1 MTGTELVR
9 AAPLRTAVDG
19 LRNGTLDAAG
29 FLIQTL
35 DRIGAIDQRVRAFLP
50 EPGRRQR
57 LLGELVALDAADGGR
72 LPLRGLPVA
81 VKDLYRV
88 DGLPTQAGS
97 RLPQELF
104 ACRQSWIV
112 SALRRAGCVVAGKTQ
127 MDEFGCSEPSPT
139 RNPHD
144 LARTPGGS
152 SSGSAAA
159 VASGMVPL
167 AIGSQTQ
174 RSLIGPAAFCGVVG
188 FKPSY
193 GRIPYDGVPLARSAD
208 TVGVLAQDVAGIE
221 LVMRILLR
229 DWRDP
234 ATPDRPALGLATG
247 PLFSECLPADTWFS
261 LTQQVSRL
269 RRAGYVICPAPVV
282 SDAAT
287 RHWIRVLDDL
297 LLAELADAH
306 RRWFA
311 SYAELYRP
319 RTAAAIR
326 AGLAISP
333 TRCDRCRAELP
344 QLRADIE
351 RAMTRAGIDAWI
363 CPSSLGPAPV
373 GLDHTGYTETTLLWS
388 WAGMPCVSMPTD
400 GSADGLP
407 RGLQLVGR
415 FGADE
420 SVLHWAAGLA
430 AHLTVGLENQG
441 VW

>member
-1 MTGTELVR
+1 MR

-19 LRNGTLDAAG
+19 LRSGTLDAVE
-29 FLIQTL
+29 FLTRSL
-35 DRIGAIDQRVRAFLP
+35 DRIGAINPRVRAFLP

-57 LLGELVALDAADGGR
+57 VLGELVALDAGDAGR
-72 LPLRGLPVA
+72 APLRGLPVA
-81 VKDLYRV
+81 VKDLYRA
-88 DGLPTQAGS
+88 DGLPTCAGS
-97 RLPQELF
+97 RLPHELF
-104 ACRQSWIV
+104 AGPQSWIV
-112 SALRRAGCVVAGKTQ
+112 SALRRIGCVVVGKTH
-127 MDEFGCSEPSPT
+127 MDEFGCSEPPPT

-208 TVGVLAQDVAGIE
+208 TVGVLAQDVVGVE
-221 LVMRILLR
+221 LVMRKLLD

-234 ATPDRPALGLATG
+234 ATSGRPALGLATG
-247 PLFSECLPADTWFS
+247 PLFSECLPAGTRFS
-261 LTQQVSRL
+261 LTRQIGRL
-269 RRAGYVICPAPVV
+269 RRAGYSIRPAAVV

-287 RHWIRVLDDL
+287 RHWIRILDDV
-297 LLAELADAH
+297 LLAELADTH

-311 SYAELYRP
+311 SHAELYRP

-326 AGLAISP
+326 AGLAIPSA
-333 TRCDRCRAELP
+333 RRDRCRAELP
-344 QLRADIE
+344 RLRADIE
-351 RAMTRAGIDAWI
+351 RAMTEAGIDAWI
-363 CPSSLGPAPV
+363 CPSSLGPAPA
-373 GLDHTGYTETTLLWS
+373 GLDHTGYAETTLLWS
-388 WAGMPCVSMPTD
+388 WAGLPCISVPAD
-400 GSADGLP
+400 RSADGLP
-407 RGLQLVGR
+407 QGLQLVGR

-420 SVLHWAAGLA
+420 SVLHWAVGLA
-430 AHLTVGLENQG
+430 AHLTADLDNKGI
-441 VW
+441 W